1 MTRGKISRLRK
12 VATLGAVTLITL
24 SSGCAL
30 PGGAYQ
36 TDPAL
41 GNFNRPIT
49 ATPPPE
55 RGGQGLDSPAYDA
68 GYRIGAGAP
77 EAPGFS
83 RDYNP
88 NGIQSLPTLTTESLF
103 TRSTGLEGD
112 GKYAR
117 RSNNPQGARL
127 PGMAIA
133 EAGVRGPSL
142 PPAWNTPPSS
152 GSVTSRG
159 NSPLVGITSGS
170 SISPDM
176 SIAEKPKYIPDYN
189 IANIRTMEEA
199 QSVLASCGVKW
210 QRLEQVEN
218 GDWVFACSTQEPAG
232 KTMFARYE
240 ARSSDKMEAIRNVI
254 HQIKTGQ

>member
-1 MTRGKISRLRK
+1 MTTRKISRLRK
-12 VATLGAVTLITL
+12 LATLGAVTFFAITT
-24 SSGCAL
+24 GCAL

-49 ATPPPE
+49 GTPPPE

-83 RDYNP
+83 RDYNS
-88 NGIQSLPTLTTESLF
+88 NGIQTLPTLTTESLF
-103 TRSTGLEGD
+103 ARSSGLEGD

-117 RSNNPQGARL
+117 KPTGAHGARL
-127 PGMAIA
+127 PGTAVA
-133 EAGVRGPSL
+133 DNGVRGPSL
-142 PPAWNTPPSS
+142 PPAWSSPSTP

-159 NSPLVGITSGS
+159 NSPLTGITSGS

-176 SIAEKPKYIPDYN
+176 GVAEKPKYIPDYN
-189 IANIRTMEEA
+189 LANIRTMEEA
-199 QSVLASCGVKW
+199 QAVLNTHGVKW

-218 GDWVFACSTQEPAG
+218 GDWVFACSTQEPTGRAV
-232 KTMFARYE
+232 FARYE
-240 ARSSDKMEAIRNVI
+240 ARSTDKMEAIRNVI
-254 HQIKTGQ
+254 HQVKTGQ